1 MRSGPSLRTLL
12 VGVNALVLFLPLA
25 AVLTLRIYDT
35 YLVRQT
41 ERSLIAQSV
50 VIGEIFRE
58 RLHEEQGTPVD
69 ESKSFRPRGREND
82 VFIPVEPVLDFTFR
96 LEKSAETRSDEPAH
110 QEPPTVVRPSGDS
123 PARRAGARLEP
134 LLKRAQ
140 VFNLTGIRILDA
152 DGCVISTSRTE
163 GDVCMNDLAE
173 VKAALGGRYA
183 AIARERI
190 SDEPTPALGDVR
202 SRGKVRIFSAL
213 PVFEDGQVIAVVRSS
228 RTSLDAL
235 TSLWQSR
242 RGLLIAVVLSFGV
255 TLGVSALFA
264 TLVVRPVR
272 ALTRDAIAI
281 THDAAREPVKTHWWT
296 PHELRVLN
304 SALDVMTTTLRER
317 ADYIAA
323 FAANVSH
330 ELKTPLTSIRGAAE
344 LLAEQSAAMSDEQR
358 KRFIANIDSDAQRME
373 RLVTRL
379 LHLARIENSSEVAG
393 ETNVREAVDAIV
405 MRHGDR
411 VRTVVEGGVP
421 RALAMA
427 EEHFVSALGNLVD
440 NAVRH
445 GGSAAVEV
453 RVGWTGERLRIEV
466 EDHGAGISVA
476 NQPKVFE
483 RFFTTERGSGGTGLG
498 LTIVQAIAR
507 RRGGDVTFVTSGTG
521 TTFVLTL

>member
-1 MRSGPSLRTLL
+1 MKSGPSLRTLL
-12 VGVNALVLFLPLA
+12 LGVNALVLLFPVALI
-25 AVLTLRIYDT
+25 LTLRIYDT

-41 ERSLIAQSV
+41 ERSLIAQAV

-58 RLHEEQGTPVD
+58 RLHEEQGTP
-69 ESKSFRPRGREND
+69 ESEAFRPKGREKD

-96 LEKSAETRSDEPAH
+96 VEGSNDPKSLEEESPSRTR
-110 QEPPTVVRPSGDS
+110 PTGDT

-140 VFNLTGIRILDA
+140 VFNLTGIRVLDG

-163 GDVCMNDLAE
+163 ADVCMTDMAE
-173 VKAALGGRYA
+173 VRAALGGKYA

-190 SDEPTPALGDVR
+190 SDEPTPAIGDVR

-213 PVFEDGQVIAVVRSS
+213 PVFEDGKVIAVVRAS
-228 RTSLDAL
+228 RTSTDAM

-242 RGLLIAVVLSFGV
+242 RGLIIAV
-255 TLGVSALFA
+255 GVSLALTLCVSLLFA

-281 THDAAREPVKTHWWT
+281 TNDAPREEVKIHIWT
-296 PHELRVLN
+296 PHELRVLSN
-304 SALDVMTTTLRER
+304 ALDVMTTTLRER

-330 ELKTPLTSIRGAAE
+330 ELKTPLTAIRGAAE
-344 LLAEQSAAMSDEQR
+344 LLASAEM
-358 KRFIANIDSDAQRME
+358 SDAQRRRFIGNIDLDAERME

-379 LHLARIENSSEVAG
+379 LHLARIENTGDVGG
-393 ETNVREAVDAIV
+393 EMNVREAMDAIA
-405 MRHGDR
+405 MRHDGR
-411 VRTVVEGGVP
+411 VQVTVAADVP
-421 RALAMA
+421 RTFAMHDD
-427 EEHFVSALGNLVD
+427 HFVSAVGNLVD

-445 GGSAAVEV
+445 GGDKPVEV
-453 RVGWTGERLRIEV
+453 RVTWQAARLQLEV
-466 EDHGAGISVA
+466 QDHGTGISPA

-483 RFFTTERGSGGTGLG
+483 RFFTTERGTGGTGLG

-507 RRGGDVTFVTSGTG
+507 RRGGDVRFTSGPTG

>member
-12 VGVNALVLFLPLA
+12 LGVNSLVLLLPLA
-25 AVLTLRIYDT
+25 AVITLRVYDT

-50 VIGEIFRE
+50 VIAEIFRE
-58 RLHEEQGTPVD
+58 RLHEERGVPID
-69 ESKSFRPRGREND
+69 EGRSFRPRGRERD

-96 LEKSAETRSDEPAH
+96 LERGDVSGDEGKPKEAILR
-110 QEPPTVVRPSGDS
+110 VRPSGDT

-140 VFNLTGIRILDA
+140 VFNLTGIRVLDA

-163 GDVCMNDLAE
+163 GDVCMDDLAE
-173 VKAALGGRYA
+173 VQAALSGHYA
-183 AIARERI
+183 AVARERI
-190 SDEPTPALGDVR
+190 SDEPTPAIGDVR

-213 PVFEDGQVIAVVRSS
+213 PIFEDGQVIGVVRAS

-242 RGLLIAVVLSFGV
+242 RGLLIAIIVSLGV
-255 TLGVSALFA
+255 TMGITALFA
-264 TLVVRPVR
+264 ALVVRPVR

-281 THDAAREPVKTHWWT
+281 TNDAPREPKTLRWWT

-304 SALDVMTTTLRER
+304 DALDVMTNTLRER

-330 ELKTPLTSIRGAAE
+330 ELKTPLTAIRGAAE
-344 LLAEQSAAMSDEQR
+344 LLAEQSGAMSDAQR
-358 KRFIANIDSDAQRME
+358 RRFIANIDLDAERME

-379 LHLARIENSSEVAG
+379 LHLARIENAG
-393 ETNVREAVDAIV
+393 EAGGETQVREVLDAIA
-405 MRHGDR
+405 MRHDGR
-411 VRTVVEGGVP
+411 VRVSCADGVP
-421 RALAMA
+421 KTLAIS
-427 EEHFVSALGNLVD
+427 EDHFMSAVGNLVD

-445 GGSAAVEV
+445 GGDHPVDI
-453 RVGWTGERLRIEV
+453 RVAHEGDRLRIEV
-466 EDHGAGISVA
+466 EDRGTGISPA

-507 RRGGDVTFVTSGTG
+507 RRGGSVTFSTSGSG
-521 TTFVLTL
+521 TVFVLTL

>member
-12 VGVNALVLFLPLA
+12 LGVNSLVLLLPVA
-25 AVLTLRIYDT
+25 AVITLRIYDT

-50 VIGEIFRE
+50 VIAEIFRE
-58 RLHEEQGTPVD
+58 RLHEEQGLPVGD
-69 ESKSFRPRGREND
+69 AKSFRPRGREND

-96 LEKSAETRSDEPAH
+96 LEPSEKTG
-110 QEPPTVVRPSGDS
+110 EPPATTLRVRSNGDT

-140 VFNLTGIRILDA
+140 VFNLTGIRVLDG

-163 GDVCMNDLAE
+163 GDVCMNDMAE
-173 VKAALGGRYA
+173 VQAALGGRYA
-183 AIARERI
+183 AVARERV

-213 PVFEDGQVIAVVRSS
+213 PIFEDGQVIGVVRAS

-242 RGLLIAVVLSFGV
+242 RGLLIVIGV
-255 TLGVSALFA
+255 SLVITLGISALFA
-264 TLVVRPVR
+264 ALVVRPVR

-281 THDAAREPVKTHWWT
+281 TNDAAREPKTLRWWT
-296 PHELRVLN
+296 PHEIRVLN
-304 SALDVMTTTLRER
+304 DALDVMTNTLRER
-317 ADYIAA
+317 AEYIAA

-330 ELKTPLTSIRGAAE
+330 ELKTPLTAIRGAAE
-344 LLAEQSAAMSDEQR
+344 LLAEQSGAMTEEQR
-358 KRFIANIDSDAQRME
+358 RRFIANIDLDAERME

-379 LHLARIENSSEVAG
+379 LHLARIENAG
-393 ETNVREAVDAIV
+393 EATGETHVREALDAIA
-405 MRHGDR
+405 MRHGGR
-411 VRTVVEGGVP
+411 VRVSCESGVP
-421 RALAMA
+421 KTLAIS
-427 EEHFVSALGNLVD
+427 EDHFVSAVGNLVD

-445 GGSAAVEV
+445 GGDRPVDI
-453 RVGWTGERLRIEV
+453 RVVPEGERLRIEV
-466 EDHGAGISVA
+466 EDRGAGISTA

-498 LTIVQAIAR
+498 LTIVRAIAR
-507 RRGGDVTFVTSGTG
+507 RRGGDVVFTTGPAG